1 MRKSLS
7 LALALLVGTVV
18 LAQTAMHD
26 NNTEKKASDEIN
38 IKVDTKIG
46 THLLKAGRYKIACDT
61 KTVTFWQIT
70 EDVGMGQFTSQK
82 KVLEV
87 PCDGKLLADKH
98 TYTET
103 SLPAGKDG
111 VPVLEKLTL
120 RGGNVE
126 HVFPGQF

>member
-18 LAQTAMHD
+18 LAQTVMHD
-26 NNTEKKASDEIN
+26 NATEKKASDELTF
-38 IKVDTKIG
+38 KADTKIG
-46 THLLKAGRYKIACDT
+46 SHVLKAGRYKIACDT
-61 KTVTFWQIT
+61 KTVTFWLIT
-70 EDVGMGQFTSQK
+70 EDVGPGQFTSQK

-103 SLPAGKDG
+103 SMPSKDG
-111 VPVLEKLTL
+111 VLVLEKLTL